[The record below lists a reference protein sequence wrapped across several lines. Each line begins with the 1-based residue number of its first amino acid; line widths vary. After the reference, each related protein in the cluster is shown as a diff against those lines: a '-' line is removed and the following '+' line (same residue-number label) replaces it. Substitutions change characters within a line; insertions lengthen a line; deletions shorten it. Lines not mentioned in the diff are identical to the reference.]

1 MIRSA
6 FIYKYGH
13 PSLRKN
19 TEAELAFLNQFSA
32 VFTPNN
38 LSLITTAIDEAI
50 FHVERNASVKI
61 MYLYLSMYIGKQL
74 QMATVKK

>member
-6 FIYKYGH
+6 FIFKFGH

-19 TEAELAFLNQFSA
+19 SEAELAFLNQFSA

-38 LSLITTAIDEAI
+38 LIKITAAIDEAI
-50 FHVERNASVKI
+50 FHVERNVSVKM
-61 MYLYLSMYIGKQL
+61 MYLNLSMYIGRQFQK
-74 QMATVKK
+74 AVAKK